1 MLNSDC
7 AAPPSKS
14 GTVSTSAPPVVR
26 NEIECRPPFAAE
38 GGKPNCDFERGG
50 FQVNIVYSQKEK
62 TMKMLLVMAAA
73 IGLSA
78 PMAFADC
85 AYHVKNNAT
94 VDKKETTASVS
105 KSDQTASDD
114 LALLKKTDR
123 VTDEEKPAE

>member
-1 MLNSDC
+1 
-7 AAPPSKS
+7 
-14 GTVSTSAPPVVR
+14 
-26 NEIECRPPFAAE
+26 
-38 GGKPNCDFERGG
+38 
-50 FQVNIVYSQKEK
+50 
-62 TMKMLLVMAAA
+62 MKMLLVMAAA

-85 AYHVKNNAT
+85 AYHAKNNAT